1 MFVTRKCWLFII
13 PAGPADY
20 VSSTLVKLKINVATF
35 PDCLILLD
43 GRLES
48 LSTLI
53 INVSST
59 RHPIIDVDRAVSTTM
74 CIATYRFNI
83 RLYCFTEK
91 TSKAE
96 VFIIRIVRFHISL
109 R

>member
-1 MFVTRKCWLFII
+1 MFLTRNCWFFII
-13 PAGPADY
+13 PAGPTDY

-35 PDCLILLD
+35 LDCLILLD

-53 INVSST
+53 INVTSI
-59 RHPIIDVDRAVSTTM
+59 RHPIIDVDRAVSTTA

-83 RLYCFTEK
+83 RLYYFTEE
-91 TSKAE
+91 TAKAE
-96 VFIIRIVRFHISL
+96 MLFIHLVQFHISL
-109 R
+109 